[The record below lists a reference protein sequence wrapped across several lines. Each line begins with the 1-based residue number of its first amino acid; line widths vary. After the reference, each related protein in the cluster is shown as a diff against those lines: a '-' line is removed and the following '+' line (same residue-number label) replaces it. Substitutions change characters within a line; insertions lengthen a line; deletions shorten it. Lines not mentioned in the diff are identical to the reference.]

1 MFKFDF
7 DENALRREI
16 AEQAQSA
23 VNEIAARITRD
34 LEALRVQFEGSP
46 PEEIKPGIKR
56 VFSKDG
62 GNISDPELSE
72 YAQLI
77 SEGTEIRIEPD
88 LLHL

>member
-7 DENALRREI
+7 DEKALMREI
-16 AEQAQSA
+16 AKQAQPA
-23 VNEIAARITRD
+23 VNEIAARMTRE
-34 LEALRVQFEGSP
+34 LEALRVEFEGRP
-46 PEEIKPGIKR
+46 AGDIKPGIKR

-77 SEGTEIRIEPD
+77 SEGAKIRINPAS
-88 LLHL
+88 LRL